1 MQEEYRMSNR
11 VCEILGIEKPVIS
24 AAMTWLT
31 SAEFVAAVSEAG
43 GAGVLGINAGQTTQT
58 GDPVETAERL
68 RRQIHRVRELTD
80 KPFGVNLF
88 FGEEIDPFTAETLK
102 VLADEKPAF
111 VLVLPFGQL
120 NKDAVKVFKD
130 NGIKIVARPISATIE
145 NLRQVLDEGADILI
159 YTGVEAGGH
168 ASDYNVSLLS
178 GFPAVRAAIDAPLMA
193 AGGITD
199 ASTAKAVAAMGAEGV
214 YAGTRFIVTEEN
226 PTAENVKQTLIETKA
241 EDLVRCPDIPGVS
254 YFVRNK
260 VGLELEKMINEGA
273 DAMTLNRY
281 YMQNG
286 GFLKGM
292 RLGIKDGGIIN
303 SDQAINNITSIKTC
317 KEVVDELNI
326 LT

>member
-1 MQEEYRMSNR
+1 MANR

-43 GAGVLGINAGQTTQT
+43 GAGVLGINAGQTVPT

-68 RRQIHRVRELTD
+68 RAQIHRVRELTD

-88 FGEEIDPFTAETLK
+88 FGEQIDPFTAETLK

-111 VLVLPFGQL
+111 VLVLPFGPL
-120 NKDAVKVFKD
+120 NKDAVKLFKD
-130 NGIKIVARPISATIE
+130 NGIKIVARPISATVE
-145 NLRQVLDEGADILI
+145 NLKQVLSEGADILI

-168 ASDYNVSLLS
+168 ASDYNVSLMS

-193 AGGITD
+193 AGGIAD
-199 ASTAKAVAAMGAEGV
+199 ASAAKAAAAMGAEGV

-226 PTAENVKQTLIETKA
+226 PTAASVKQTLIDTKA
-241 EDLVRCPDIPGVS
+241 EDLIRVPDVPGVS
-254 YFVRNK
+254 YFVRNR
-260 VGLELEKMINEGA
+260 VGLELEKMMQEGA
-273 DAMTLNRY
+273 DAMALNRH

-286 GFLKGM
+286 GFLQGM
-292 RLGIKDGGIIN
+292 RLGVKDQGIIN
-303 SDQAINNITSIKTC
+303 SSQAINNITSVKTC
-317 KEVVDELNI
+317 REVVDELNI
-326 LT
+326 LA

>member
-1 MQEEYRMSNR
+1 
-11 VCEILGIEKPVIS
+11 
-24 AAMTWLT
+24 
-31 SAEFVAAVSEAG
+31 
-43 GAGVLGINAGQTTQT
+43 
-58 GDPVETAERL
+58 
-68 RRQIHRVRELTD
+68 
-80 KPFGVNLF
+80 
-88 FGEEIDPFTAETLK
+88 
-102 VLADEKPAF
+102 
-111 VLVLPFGQL
+111 
-120 NKDAVKVFKD
+120 VFKD

-168 ASDYNVSLLS
+168 ASDYNVSLIS

-199 ASTAKAVAAMGAEGV
+199 ASTAKAAAAMGAEGV

-292 RLGIKDGGIIN
+292 RLGSRTKALSTAIRPLII
-303 SDQAINNITSIKTC
+303 SRPSRPA
-317 KEVVDELNI
+317 ERL
-326 LT
+326 